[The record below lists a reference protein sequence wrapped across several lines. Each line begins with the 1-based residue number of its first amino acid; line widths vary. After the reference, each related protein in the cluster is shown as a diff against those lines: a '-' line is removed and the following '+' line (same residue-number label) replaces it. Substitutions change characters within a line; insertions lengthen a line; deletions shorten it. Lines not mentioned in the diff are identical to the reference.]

1 MIRSYTVECDDNDHY
16 SPSFRQHANKLA
28 VLSFLRQPVVK
39 LPFFYGWI
47 IVAITMVAGVLAAG
61 VSNITM
67 AVVLKPISDDL
78 GWSRSLTAAAVT
90 AGAVSGGLLSPL
102 FGPIADRMGPRFLL
116 PLGGAL
122 VGLLAFGV
130 SLSSEPWQF
139 YATFVPARALTE
151 FLLCGMISF
160 TAVTNWFYRKR
171 PRAMGLVAMATP
183 LGSAALS
190 LVYQFF
196 VTHYG
201 WRSAFLALGVALWV
215 LVVLPGIIF
224 LRRQPEDLGLHPD
237 GIAPSPDAKT
247 VAFINVKS
255 NDSTSEHSWSRP
267 EAMRTS
273 TLWLLVAS
281 TFLAAIGTG
290 GTAFHT
296 AAYFTDVNI
305 EPAVAASA
313 VSVMALAGAFGNGL
327 WGTLAERVSPR
338 GLNVATMVV
347 AAATVGLL
355 TQVAA
360 PIGAFVF
367 ALLFGLNA
375 RGAAVLTQVLISRY
389 FGRRSFGAIS
399 SVLDP
404 FHKGGLGLGAL
415 FAGIAFDL
423 TGNYQLIFLIFFVS
437 YIISAL
443 LIFLAKRPVRKMG

>member
-1 MIRSYTVECDDNDHY
+1 VT
-16 SPSFRQHANKLA
+16 
-28 VLSFLRQPVVK
+28 

-47 IVAITMVAGVLAAG
+47 IVAITMLAGILAAG

-90 AGAVSGGLLSPL
+90 MGALLGGILSPL
-102 FGPIADRMGPRFLL
+102 FGPLADRLGPRFLL

-122 VGLLAFGV
+122 VGLLAIGV
-130 SLSSEPWQF
+130 SLSTEPWQF

-160 TAVTNWFYRKR
+160 TAVTNWFYVKR

-201 WRSAFLALGVALWV
+201 WRSAFMALGISLWV
-215 LVVLPGIIF
+215 LVVIPGIIL

-237 GIAPSPDAKT
+237 GIAPPSSDTAPLEKT
-247 VAFINVKS
+247 LAPIQHPAR
-255 NDSTSEHSWSRP
+255 EYSWPRR

-273 TLWLLVAS
+273 ALWMLVAS
-281 TFLAAIGTG
+281 TFLAAIATG
-290 GTAFHT
+290 GTAFH
-296 AAYFTDVNI
+296 AVAYFTDVKI
-305 EPAVAASA
+305 EPAVAAAA

-327 WGTLAERVSPR
+327 WGALAERVSPR
-338 GLNVATMVV
+338 GLNIATMFLAAVTVASLTHVV
-347 AAATVGLL
+347 A
-355 TQVAA
+355 
-360 PIGAFVF
+360 PISAFIF

-375 RGAAVLTQVLISRY
+375 RGAAVLTQVLIASY
-389 FGRRSFGAIS
+389 FGRRFFGAIS
-399 SVLDP
+399 SLLDP

-415 FAGIAFDL
+415 FAGIAFDH
-423 TGNYQLIFLIFFVS
+423 TGNYQIIFRIFFACYV
-437 YIISAL
+437 ISAL
-443 LIFLAKRPVRKMG
+443 LIFLLRRPERTRSIEIIE